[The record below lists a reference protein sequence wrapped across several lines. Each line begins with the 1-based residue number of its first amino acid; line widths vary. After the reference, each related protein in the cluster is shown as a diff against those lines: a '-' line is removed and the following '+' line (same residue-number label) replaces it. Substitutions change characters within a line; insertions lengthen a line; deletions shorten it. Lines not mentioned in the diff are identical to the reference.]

1 MAKELHPRTTT
12 VSSLIPVAAVVFAL
26 AVFVIDTVTTLDI
39 AIAVLYVAVVLV
51 SADFLGRRGVLLVS
65 AACLT
70 LTVAAY
76 LLSHGLTTGNALL
89 RCFVSLAAIT
99 ITTVLAVR
107 NLAANETLRK
117 QAQLLDLTH
126 DSVFV
131 RDMSDTITYWNR
143 GAEQLYG
150 WPATEAVGQTTHRLL
165 NTVFSTPLE
174 AITAALLATGR
185 WEGELMQSKRDGVSV
200 IVSSRWSLQRD
211 DRGRPVAVLET
222 NTDVTERH
230 RAQEALNQARA
241 ELAHVTR
248 ITTLGELTASIAHEV
263 NQPLAAMVTNG
274 EACLRWLRHDQP
286 DMGEVQSAITRIIQ
300 DGKRASDVIW
310 RIRALSQKRES
321 QKLPLDL
328 NEVVGEALPLLQHEV
343 LSHRISLK
351 LELTSDL
358 PSALGDRIQLQQV
371 IVNLLVNGIQALA
384 PVTERPRDLVVRT
397 ARHNG
402 DQILIS
408 VRDSGVG
415 IGASDPDR
423 LFDAF
428 YTTKTNGMG
437 MGLSICRSII
447 EGHGGRIWAARNDGP
462 GVTFRFTLPTIPKS
476 PA

>member
-1 MAKELHPRTTT
+1 MAKEVPPRTAT
-12 VSSLIPVAAVVFAL
+12 VSSFLPVAAAVFAL
-26 AVFVIDTVTTLDI
+26 VVFVIDTATTLDI

-65 AACLT
+65 AACLA

-107 NLAANETLRK
+107 NLTANETLRK

-131 RDMSDTITYWNR
+131 RDMSDVVTYWNR
-143 GAEQLYG
+143 GAEQVYG
-150 WPATEAVGQTTHRLL
+150 WTGAEAVGRSSHQLL
-165 NTVFSTPLE
+165 QTVFSTPLE
-174 AITAALLATGR
+174 TITATLLATGR
-185 WEGELMQSKRDGVSV
+185 WEGELMQSRRDGTPI

-222 NTDVTERH
+222 NTDVTESHQAR
-230 RAQEALNQARA
+230 EALNKAQA

-263 NQPLAAMVTNG
+263 NQPLAAMVTNA
-274 EACLRWLRHDQP
+274 EACLRWLGREHP
-286 DMGEVQSAITRIIQ
+286 DMAEVRGAITRIIQ

-321 QKLPLDL
+321 EKAPLDL
-328 NEVVGEALPLLQHEV
+328 NEITREALPLLQHEV
-343 LSHRISLK
+343 LSHRITLK
-351 LELTSDL
+351 LELAPGL
-358 PSALGDRIQLQQV
+358 PPVLGDRIQLQQV
-371 IVNLLVNGIQALA
+371 MVNLLVNAIQALA
-384 PVTERPRDLVVRT
+384 PVTDRPRDLVVRT
-397 ARHNG
+397 APKNG
-402 DQILIS
+402 DKVLVS

-423 LFDAF
+423 LFDTF
-428 YTTKTNGMG
+428 YTTKVNGMG

-447 EGHGGRIWAARNDGP
+447 EGHGGRIWMTRND
-462 GVTFRFTLPTIPKS
+462 
-476 PA
+476 